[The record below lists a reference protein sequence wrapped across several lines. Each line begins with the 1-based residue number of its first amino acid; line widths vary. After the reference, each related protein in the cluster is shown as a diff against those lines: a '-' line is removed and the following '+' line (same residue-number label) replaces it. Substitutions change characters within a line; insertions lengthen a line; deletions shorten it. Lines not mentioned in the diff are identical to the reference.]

1 MYAAPPPGRRLPD
14 ICVGDPRAVRIC
26 LVTDALGGATPA
38 AVTARTLVRTLAP
51 DHDVAVLAADPGPAG
66 LHGADVRRG
75 VGPTEGAAHLRDLR
89 PDVVHVLDPR
99 ALGTLALA
107 GVRRSGARVVVS
119 HHTLTP
125 LTLPGRLRA
134 VVDRTLVT
142 SPAARREAAVLG
154 LAAHLWRP
162 GVDVDLM
169 TPAARDADLRR
180 RWSRDGGLVVVHP
193 GPVDRP
199 RIRRRLERVA
209 RVPGVR
215 LVVLGGGAEAD
226 RLRAHAPGTV
236 VLPPADGLGTARVL
250 GSADL
255 VVEVRRR
262 QSDAHALRAALAC
275 GVPVVGPDRAGVP
288 DLVPHRRAGLVVEP
302 EAIPEAVAR
311 LAGDRELLAAL
322 AGRARSAVLGRT
334 WGDAADEL
342 LTRHLAPTATPASV
356 VPA

>member
-1 MYAAPPPGRRLPD
+1 MSAPAPPDRRLRD
-14 ICVGDPRAVRIC
+14 TSTGQPRRVRIC
-26 LVTDALGGATPA
+26 LVTEALGGGTPA
-38 AVTARTLVRTLAP
+38 AITARSLVRALAP
-51 DHDVAVLAADPGPAG
+51 DHELAVLAADPGPAG

-75 VGPTEGAAHLRDLR
+75 VGPTEASAHLRDLR

-107 GVRRSGARVVVS
+107 GVRRSGARTIVS

-125 LTLPGRLRA
+125 VSLPGRLRSG
-134 VVDRTLVT
+134 VDRTLVT
-142 SPAARREAAVLG
+142 SPAARREATTLG

-162 GVDVDLM
+162 GVDADLLS
-169 TPAARDADLRR
+169 PAARDEDLHD
-180 RWSRDGGLVVVHP
+180 RWSRGGALVVVHP

-226 RLRAHAPGTV
+226 RLRSRAPGTV

-250 GSADL
+250 ASADL

-275 GVPVVGPDRAGVP
+275 GVPVVGPERAGVP
-288 DLVPHRRAGLVVEP
+288 DLLQHRRTGLVVEP
-302 EAIPEAVAR
+302 EVVPEAVAR
-311 LAGDRELLAAL
+311 LVSDRELLSSL
-322 AGRARSAVLGRT
+322 AGQARPSVAVRT
-334 WGDAADEL
+334 WQVAATEL
-342 LTRHLAPTATPASV
+342 VERHLAPVVRGASG

>member
-1 MYAAPPPGRRLPD
+1 MSADPPPGRRLSV
-14 ICVGDPRAVRIC
+14 ISTGDPRGVRIC
-26 LVTDALGGATPA
+26 LVTEAVGGTTPA
-38 AVTARTLVRTLAP
+38 ALTTRSLVRVLTP
-51 DHDVAVLAADPGPAG
+51 DHDVSVLAADPGPAG

-75 VGPTEGAAHLRDLR
+75 VGPAEAGAHLRGLR

-99 ALGTLALA
+99 TLGAVALA
-107 GVRRSGARVVVS
+107 GVRRSRARLVVS

-125 LTLPGRLRA
+125 LALPGRLR
-134 VVDRTLVT
+134 VDVDRTLVT
-142 SPAARREAAVLG
+142 STAARREASALG

-162 GVDVDLM
+162 GVDADLLS
-169 TPAARDADLRR
+169 PAARDEDLHG
-180 RWSRDGGLVVVHP
+180 RWSRDAALVVVHP

-226 RLRAHAPGTV
+226 RLRSRAPGTV
-236 VLPPADGLGTARVL
+236 VLPPADALATARVL
-250 GSADL
+250 ASADL

-275 GVPVVGPDRAGVP
+275 GVPVVGPERAGVP
-288 DLVPHRRAGLVVEP
+288 DLVQHRRTGLVVEP
-302 EAIPEAVAR
+302 EVVPEAVAR
-311 LAGDRELLAAL
+311 LVADRELLASL
-322 AGRARSAVLGRT
+322 AARARASVAART
-334 WGDAADEL
+334 WQVAATEL
-342 LTRHLAPTATPASV
+342 VDRHLAPLERDAPG